1 MEAKLTLS
9 FDKDVIEKAKS
20 FAADNNIS
28 LSKLTEYL
36 FKNITSGHYRSLDEL
51 PIADW
56 VAEVAEGKATYY
68 QRTSGQTKNEYR
80 NRKK

>member
-9 FDKDVIEKAKS
+9 FDKDVIEKAKA
-20 FAADNNIS
+20 FATANNMS

-36 FKNITSGHYRSLDEL
+36 FQNITSGHYKTLEDL

-56 VAEVAEGKATYY
+56 VSEVAEGKAVYHKRSSAKTKSDYY
-68 QRTSGQTKNEYR
+68 
-80 NRKK
+80 NRK